1 MHKSNPIIPIIAVVL
16 GFTYFYFQAAQ
27 PLDPVEGFH
36 LEEFARLPIVDRGR
50 IKPMDTFARVSL
62 MVMNDGFQTFKP
74 DISEKE
80 KAELTTLK
88 NKSSRTAEENKA
100 YLSLSEKDKRQPAVR
115 WLLDVMTSRFSDN
128 HIAEKHKV
136 FRIEND
142 QLLGLLALQ
151 PRPGLRYSIEEFAP
165 QMGELEKAGKAADQK
180 ENAKKDA
187 FDKSVLQLAHHL
199 QSYMEI
205 ASLQTPLVIPA
216 GKGEDWKPFMQAAL
230 ESRNANQADPN
241 ASMNPTV
248 SVFGQMLL
256 SYLKNEPLNFNKAL
270 IEYRELIT
278 KELPAQSEISGFEVF
293 FNHFA
298 PFYHCI
304 VVYLFVFL
312 ISCFAWVTAPA
323 TLNKTAFWL
332 CILTLLVHTWA
343 LGSRMH
349 IQGRPPVTNL
359 YSSAIF
365 IGWGCVLGCLM
376 LEGIYKN
383 GIGNIVGSVTGSLT
397 LLIAQHLSAEGDTLE
412 MMQAVLDTNFWLAT
426 HVTCVTLGYTAT
438 FVAGFLGIIYVVM
451 GIVTTTLTPE
461 RDKSLTQMIY
471 GVVCFAMLFS
481 FVGTVLGGIW
491 ADQSWGRFW
500 GWDPKENGALLI
512 VIWNAIIL
520 HARWGGMA
528 KSRGVA
534 LLAIAGNMVTGWS
547 WFGTNQLGVG
557 LHAYGFNDQLAWGL
571 TAFWLSQLG
580 LIGVGLIPRQYWLSS
595 RMASKTSSIPA
606 KLQPKQA

>member
-1 MHKSNPIIPIIAVVL
+1 MHKSNPIIPIIAVIL
-16 GFTYFYFQAAQ
+16 GFAYFYFQAAQ
-27 PLDPVEGFH
+27 PSDPVEGFH
-36 LEEFARLPIVDRGR
+36 IQEFARLPIVDRGR
-50 IKPMDTFARVSL
+50 VKPMDTFARVSL

-88 NKSSRTAEENKA
+88 NKSARTPEENKTFS
-100 YLSLSEKDKRQPAVR
+100 SLSEKDKRQPAVR

-165 QMGELEKAGKAADQK
+165 QIGELEKAGKAADQK

-241 ASMNPTV
+241 AGMNPTV
-248 SVFGQMLL
+248 SKFGEMLL

-278 KELPAQSEISGFEVF
+278 KELPVQSEISGFEVF

-595 RMASKTSSIPA
+595 RIASKTSSIPV

>member
-1 MHKSNPIIPIIAVVL
+1 MYKSNLIVPAIVVIL

-27 PLDPVEGFH
+27 PSDPVDGFH
-36 LEEFARLPIVDRGR
+36 IQEFARLPIVDRGR
-50 IKPMDTFARVSL
+50 VKPMDTFARVSL

-80 KAELTTLK
+80 KVELTTLK
-88 NKSSRTAEENKA
+88 NKSARTPEENKTFS
-100 YLSLSEKDKRQPAVR
+100 SLSEKDKRQPAVR

-165 QMGELEKAGKAADQK
+165 QIGELEKAGKAADQK

-241 ASMNPTV
+241 AGMNPTV
-248 SVFGQMLL
+248 SKFGEMLL

-278 KELPAQSEISGFEVF
+278 KELPVQSEISGFEVF

-595 RMASKTSSIPA
+595 RIASKTSIIPV

>member
-1 MHKSNPIIPIIAVVL
+1 MYKSNLIVPAIVVIL

-27 PLDPVEGFH
+27 PSDPVEGFH
-36 LEEFARLPIVDRGR
+36 IQEFARLPIVDRGR
-50 IKPMDTFARVSL
+50 VKPMDTFARVSL

-88 NKSSRTAEENKA
+88 NKSARTAEENKTFS
-100 YLSLSEKDKRQPAVR
+100 SLSEKDKRQPAVR

-165 QMGELEKAGKAADQK
+165 QIGELEKAGKAADQK

-248 SVFGQMLL
+248 SKFGEMLL

-270 IEYRELIT
+270 AEYRELIT
-278 KELPAQSEISGFEVF
+278 KELPEQSEISGFEVF

-376 LEGIYKN
+376 LEAVYKN

-397 LLIAQHLSAEGDTLE
+397 LLIAQHLSSEGDTLE

-438 FVAGFLGIIYVVM
+438 FVAGFLGIVYVIM

-595 RMASKTSSIPA
+595 RIASKTSSIPV

>member
-1 MHKSNPIIPIIAVVL
+1 MHKSNPIIPIIAVIL
-16 GFTYFYFQAAQ
+16 GFAYFYFQAAQ
-27 PLDPVEGFH
+27 PSDPVEGFH
-36 LEEFARLPIVDRGR
+36 IQEFAKLPIVDRGR
-50 IKPMDTFARVSL
+50 VKPMDTFARVSL

-88 NKSSRTAEENKA
+88 NKSARTPEENKTFS
-100 YLSLSEKDKRQPAVR
+100 SLSEKDKRQPAVR

-165 QMGELEKAGKAADQK
+165 QIGELEKAGKAADQK

-241 ASMNPTV
+241 AGMNPTV
-248 SVFGQMLL
+248 SKFGEMLL

-278 KELPAQSEISGFEVF
+278 KELPVQSEISGFEVF

-595 RMASKTSSIPA
+595 RIASKTSIIPV

>member
-88 NKSSRTAEENKA
+88 NKSSRTAEENKS

-142 QLLGLLALQ
+142 QLLGLLALE

-376 LEGIYKN
+376 LEAIYKN
-383 GIGNIVGSVTGSLT
+383 GIGNIVGSITGSLT

-595 RMASKTSSIPA
+595 RIASKTSSIPI
-606 KLQPKQA
+606 KLQPKKA

>member
-1 MHKSNPIIPIIAVVL
+1 MYKSNLIVPAIVVIL

-27 PLDPVEGFH
+27 PSDPVEGFH
-36 LEEFARLPIVDRGR
+36 IQEFARLPIVDRGR
-50 IKPMDTFARVSL
+50 VKPMDTFARVSL

-80 KAELTTLK
+80 KVELTTLK
-88 NKSSRTAEENKA
+88 NKSARTPEENKTFS
-100 YLSLSEKDKRQPAVR
+100 SLSEKDKRQPAVR

-165 QMGELEKAGKAADQK
+165 QIGELEKAGKAADQK

-241 ASMNPTV
+241 AGMNPTV
-248 SVFGQMLL
+248 SKFGEMLL

-278 KELPAQSEISGFEVF
+278 KELPVQSEISGFEVF

-595 RMASKTSSIPA
+595 RIASKTSSIPV

>member
-1 MHKSNPIIPIIAVVL
+1 MYKSNLIVPAIVVIL

-27 PLDPVEGFH
+27 PSDPVEGFH
-36 LEEFARLPIVDRGR
+36 IQEFARLPIVDRGR
-50 IKPMDTFARVSL
+50 VKPMDTFARVSL

-88 NKSSRTAEENKA
+88 NKSARTPEENKTFS
-100 YLSLSEKDKRQPAVR
+100 SLSEKDKRQPAVR

-165 QMGELEKAGKAADQK
+165 QIGELEKAGKAADQK

-241 ASMNPTV
+241 AGMNPTV
-248 SVFGQMLL
+248 SKFGEMLL

-278 KELPAQSEISGFEVF
+278 KELPVQSEISGFEVF

-595 RMASKTSSIPA
+595 RIASKTSSIPV

>member
-1 MHKSNPIIPIIAVVL
+1 MYKSNLIVPAIVVIL

-27 PLDPVEGFH
+27 PSDPVDGFH
-36 LEEFARLPIVDRGR
+36 IQEFARLPIVDRGR
-50 IKPMDTFARVSL
+50 VKPMDTFARVSL

-80 KAELTTLK
+80 KVELTTLK
-88 NKSSRTAEENKA
+88 NKSARTPEENKTFS
-100 YLSLSEKDKRQPAVR
+100 SLSEKDKRQPAVR

-165 QMGELEKAGKAADQK
+165 QIGELEKAGKAADQK

-241 ASMNPTV
+241 AGMNPTV
-248 SVFGQMLL
+248 SKFGEMLL

-278 KELPAQSEISGFEVF
+278 KELPVQSEISGFEVF
-293 FNHFA
+293 FTHFA

-595 RMASKTSSIPA
+595 RIASKTSIIPV

>member
-1 MHKSNPIIPIIAVVL
+1 
-16 GFTYFYFQAAQ
+16 
-27 PLDPVEGFH
+27 
-36 LEEFARLPIVDRGR
+36 
-50 IKPMDTFARVSL
+50 

-88 NKSSRTAEENKA
+88 NKSARTAEENKTFS
-100 YLSLSEKDKRQPAVR
+100 SLSEKDKRQPAVR

-165 QMGELEKAGKAADQK
+165 QIGELEKAGKAADQK

-241 ASMNPTV
+241 AGMNPTV
-248 SVFGQMLL
+248 SKFGEMLL

-278 KELPAQSEISGFEVF
+278 KELPVQSEISGFEVF

-376 LEGIYKN
+376 LEAVYKN
-383 GIGNIVGSVTGSLT
+383 GIGNIVGSITGSLT

-438 FVAGFLGIIYVVM
+438 FVAGFLGIVYVIM

-534 LLAIAGNMVTGWS
+534 LLSIAGNMVTGWS

-595 RMASKTSSIPA
+595 RMASKTSSIPV

>member
-1 MHKSNPIIPIIAVVL
+1 MHKSNLIVPAIAVIL
-16 GFTYFYFQAAQ
+16 GFAYFYFQAAQ
-27 PLDPVEGFH
+27 PSDPVEGFH
-36 LEEFARLPIVDRGR
+36 IQEFARLPIVDRGR
-50 IKPMDTFARVSL
+50 VKPMDTFARVSL

-88 NKSSRTAEENKA
+88 NKSARTPEENKTFS
-100 YLSLSEKDKRQPAVR
+100 SLSEKDKRQPAVR

-165 QMGELEKAGKAADQK
+165 QIGELEKAGKAADQK

-241 ASMNPTV
+241 AGMNPTV
-248 SVFGQMLL
+248 SKFGEMLL

-278 KELPAQSEISGFEVF
+278 KELPVQSEISGFEVF

-595 RMASKTSSIPA
+595 RIASKTSSIPV

>member
-241 ASMNPTV
+241 AGMNPTV
-248 SVFGQMLL
+248 SKFGEMLL

-278 KELPAQSEISGFEVF
+278 KELPVQSEISGFEVF

-343 LGSRMH
+343 LGSRMY

>member
-1 MHKSNPIIPIIAVVL
+1 MHKSNPIIPIIAVFL

-27 PLDPVEGFH
+27 PSDPVEGFH
-36 LEEFARLPIVDRGR
+36 LQEFARLPIVDRGR

-74 DISEKE
+74 DISDKE
-80 KAELTTLK
+80 KAELNTLK
-88 NKSSRTAEENKA
+88 NKSARTPEENKTFS
-100 YLSLSEKDKRQPAVR
+100 SLSEKDKRQPAVR

-165 QMGELEKAGKAADQK
+165 QIGELEKAGKAADQK

-241 ASMNPTV
+241 AGMNPTV
-248 SVFGQMLL
+248 SKFGEMLL

-278 KELPAQSEISGFEVF
+278 KELPVQSEISGFEVF

-376 LEGIYKN
+376 LEAVYKN
-383 GIGNIVGSVTGSLT
+383 GIGNIVGSITGSLT

-528 KSRGVA
+528 KNRGVA
-534 LLAIAGNMVTGWS
+534 LLAIAGNMITGWS

-580 LIGVGLIPRQYWLSS
+580 LIGVGLIPRQFWLSS
-595 RMASKTSSIPA
+595 RMASKTNSIPV

>member
-343 LGSRMH
+343 LGSRMY

>member
-1 MHKSNPIIPIIAVVL
+1 MHKSNLIVPAIAVIL
-16 GFTYFYFQAAQ
+16 GFAYFYFQAAQ
-27 PLDPVEGFH
+27 PSDPVEGFH
-36 LEEFARLPIVDRGR
+36 IQEFARLPIVDRGR
-50 IKPMDTFARVSL
+50 VKPMDTFARVSL

-74 DISEKE
+74 DISKE
-80 KAELTTLK
+80 
-88 NKSSRTAEENKA
+88 
-100 YLSLSEKDKRQPAVR
+100 YEKDKRQPAVR

-165 QMGELEKAGKAADQK
+165 QIGELEKAGKAADQK
-180 ENAKKDA
+180 ENSKKDA

-248 SVFGQMLL
+248 SKFGEMLL

-270 IEYRELIT
+270 AEYRELIT
-278 KELPAQSEISGFEVF
+278 KELPEQSEISGFEVF

-528 KSRGVA
+528 KNRGVA

-595 RMASKTSSIPA
+595 RMSSKTSSIPA

>member
-165 QMGELEKAGKAADQK
+165 QMGELEKAGTAADQK

-343 LGSRMH
+343 LGSRMY

>member
-50 IKPMDTFARVSL
+50 VKPMDTFARVSL

-88 NKSSRTAEENKA
+88 NKSSRTAEENKS

-142 QLLGLLALQ
+142 QLLGLLALE

>member
-1 MHKSNPIIPIIAVVL
+1 MHKSNPIIPIIAVIL
-16 GFTYFYFQAAQ
+16 GFAYFYFQAAQ
-27 PLDPVEGFH
+27 PSDPVEGFH
-36 LEEFARLPIVDRGR
+36 IQEFAKLPIVDRGR
-50 IKPMDTFARVSL
+50 VKPMDTFARVSL

-88 NKSSRTAEENKA
+88 NKSARTPEENKTFS
-100 YLSLSEKDKRQPAVR
+100 SLSEKDKRQPAVR

-165 QMGELEKAGKAADQK
+165 QIGELEKAGKAADQK

-241 ASMNPTV
+241 AGMNPTV
-248 SVFGQMLL
+248 SKFGEMLL

-278 KELPAQSEISGFEVF
+278 KELPVQSEISGFEVF

-595 RMASKTSSIPA
+595 RIASKTSSIPV

>member
-1 MHKSNPIIPIIAVVL
+1 MHKSNPIIPAIAVIL

-27 PLDPVEGFH
+27 PSDPVEGFH
-36 LEEFARLPIVDRGR
+36 IQEFAKLPIVDRGR
-50 IKPMDTFARVSL
+50 VKPMDTFARVSL

-74 DISEKE
+74 DKSKE
-80 KAELTTLK
+80 YEI
-88 NKSSRTAEENKA
+88 
-100 YLSLSEKDKRQPAVR
+100 DKRQPAVR
-115 WLLDVMTSRFSDN
+115 WLLDVMTSKFSEN

-165 QMGELEKAGKAADQK
+165 QIGELEKAGKAADQK

-241 ASMNPTV
+241 AGMNPTV
-248 SVFGQMLL
+248 SKFGEMLL

-270 IEYRELIT
+270 VEYRDLIT
-278 KELPAQSEISGFEVF
+278 KELPVQSEISGFEVF

-312 ISCFAWVTAPA
+312 ISCFAWVTAPV

-365 IGWGCVLGCLM
+365 IGWGCVLGCIM
-376 LEGIYKN
+376 LEAVYKN

-438 FVAGFLGIIYVVM
+438 FVAGFLGIIYVIM
-451 GIVTTTLTPE
+451 GLVTTTLTPE

-528 KSRGVA
+528 KNRGVA

-580 LIGVGLIPRQYWLSS
+580 LIGVGLLPRQYWLSS
-595 RMASKTSSIPA
+595 RMASKTISIPA

>member
-1 MHKSNPIIPIIAVVL
+1 MYKSNLIVPAIVVIL
-16 GFTYFYFQAAQ
+16 GFAYFYFQAAQ
-27 PLDPVEGFH
+27 PSDPVEGFH
-36 LEEFARLPIVDRGR
+36 IQEFAKLPIVDRGR
-50 IKPMDTFARVSL
+50 VKPMDTFARVSL

-88 NKSSRTAEENKA
+88 NKSARTPEENKTFS
-100 YLSLSEKDKRQPAVR
+100 SLSEKDKRQPAVR

-165 QMGELEKAGKAADQK
+165 QIGELEKAGKAADQK

-241 ASMNPTV
+241 AGMNPTV
-248 SVFGQMLL
+248 SKFGEMLL

-278 KELPAQSEISGFEVF
+278 KELPVQSEISGFEVF

-343 LGSRMH
+343 LSSRMY

-376 LEGIYKN
+376 LEAVYKN

-595 RMASKTSSIPA
+595 RMVSKTSSIPA

>member
-88 NKSSRTAEENKA
+88 NKSARTAEENKA

-241 ASMNPTV
+241 AGMNPTV

-343 LGSRMH
+343 LGSRMY

-376 LEGIYKN
+376 LEAVYKN

-595 RMASKTSSIPA
+595 RMASKTSSIPV

>member
-142 QLLGLLALQ
+142 QLLGLLALE

-376 LEGIYKN
+376 LEAIYKN
-383 GIGNIVGSVTGSLT
+383 GIGNIVGSITGSLT

>member
-16 GFTYFYFQAAQ
+16 GFTYFCFQAYQ
-27 PLDPVEGFH
+27 PPDPVEGFH

-50 IKPMDTFARVSL
+50 VKPMDTFARVSL

-88 NKSSRTAEENKA
+88 NKSARTAEENKA

-165 QMGELEKAGKAADQK
+165 QIGELEKAGKAADQK

-241 ASMNPTV
+241 AGMNPTV

-278 KELPAQSEISGFEVF
+278 KELPVQSEISGFEVF

-343 LGSRMH
+343 LGSRMY

-376 LEGIYKN
+376 LEAVYKN
-383 GIGNIVGSVTGSLT
+383 GIGNIVGSITGSLT
-397 LLIAQHLSAEGDTLE
+397 LLIAQHLSSEGDTLE

-438 FVAGFLGIIYVVM
+438 FVAGFLGIVYVIM
-451 GIVTTTLTPE
+451 GLVTTTLTPD

-528 KSRGVA
+528 KNRGVA
-534 LLAIAGNMVTGWS
+534 LLSIAGNMVTGWS

-580 LIGVGLIPRQYWLSS
+580 LIGVGLIP
-595 RMASKTSSIPA
+595 
-606 KLQPKQA
+606 

>member
-1 MHKSNPIIPIIAVVL
+1 MYKSNLIVPAIVVIL

-27 PLDPVEGFH
+27 PSDPVDGFH
-36 LEEFARLPIVDRGR
+36 IQEFARLPIVDRGR
-50 IKPMDTFARVSL
+50 VKPMDTFARVSL

-80 KAELTTLK
+80 KVELTTLK
-88 NKSSRTAEENKA
+88 NKSARTPEENKTFS
-100 YLSLSEKDKRQPAVR
+100 SLSEKDKRQPAVR

-165 QMGELEKAGKAADQK
+165 QIGELEKAGKAADQK

-241 ASMNPTV
+241 AGMNPTV
-248 SVFGQMLL
+248 SKFGEMLL

-278 KELPAQSEISGFEVF
+278 KELPVQSEISGFEVF

-595 RMASKTSSIPA
+595 RIASKTSSIPV

>member
-1 MHKSNPIIPIIAVVL
+1 MNKSSVIVPAIAVIL

-36 LEEFARLPIVDRGR
+36 IQEFARLPIVDRGR

-88 NKSSRTAEENKA
+88 NKSQRTSEENKVYA
-100 YLSLSEKDKRQPAVR
+100 SLSEKDKKQPAVR

-151 PRPGLRYSIEEFAP
+151 PRPGLRYSIEEFAS

-180 ENAKKDA
+180 EPAKRDA
-187 FDKSVLQLAHHL
+187 LDKSVLQLAHHL

-241 ASMNPTV
+241 TEMNPAV

-270 IEYRELIT
+270 VEYRELIT
-278 KELPAQSEISGFEVF
+278 KELPVQSEISNFEVF
-293 FNHFA
+293 FNNFS

-312 ISCFAWVTAPA
+312 ISCFAWVAAP
-323 TLNKTAFWL
+323 TTFNKTAFWL

-359 YSSAIF
+359 YSSAVF
-365 IGWGCVLGCLM
+365 IGWGCVLGCLI

-383 GIGNIVGSVTGSLT
+383 GIGNIVGSITGSLT

-438 FVAGFLGIIYVVM
+438 FMAGFLGIVYVFM
-451 GIVTTTLTPE
+451 GLFTTTLSE
-461 RDKSLTQMIY
+461 SRDKSLTQMIY

-512 VIWNAIIL
+512 VIWNALIL

-528 KSRGVA
+528 KNRGVA
-534 LLAIAGNMVTGWS
+534 LLAIGGNMITGWS

-571 TAFWLSQLG
+571 TAFWISQLG
-580 LIGVGLIPRQYWLSS
+580 LIGLGLIPKQYWLSS
-595 RMASKTSSIPA
+595 ITAA
-606 KLQPKQA
+606 KNNNPPTKL